1 MAGRGCKEVKY
12 QDALSSTY
20 KASKT
25 LPEHTQ
31 ENPET

>member
-1 MAGRGCKEVKY
+1 MAGRGRKEVKY
-12 QDALSSTY
+12 QDVLSSTY

-25 LPEHTQ
+25 LPEHMQ